1 MKPGTSKE
9 SAAPGGQATA
19 TGKAPEV
26 THSHS
31 VTSDRLQ
38 EADPLLAWFGLAA
51 GVKPSRLRQMKRG
64 WQRKVGK

>member
-38 EADPLLAWFGLAA
+38 EADPLLGWFGRWRQAIEASPDETRMAA
-51 GVKPSRLRQMKRG
+51 GKR
-64 WQRKVGK
+64 